1 MKIKKIKPSEIMTT
15 KDFPV
20 HNLDILKIYFK
31 ICKEGVQDVFP
42 PTPVIPFSV
51 GLPLLKE
58 NSKEAKMYNK
68 RIKEYLKNN
77 GNLKYLM
84 VDGSHKTTALTLAHK
99 KIHVMIL
106 ETDSDIK
113 EVKDLIKA
121 GEIFGIY
128 KIGGIKEELSV
139 LAKHFKNAKFFE
151 SVKDKTIR
159 MVREKVIPQFMI
171 DFYLSKRKTSGRS
184 SKMLF

>member
-1 MKIKKIKPSEIMTT
+1 MRIKKVEPNEIMTT

-20 HNLDILKIYFK
+20 HNSDILKIYFK
-31 ICKEGVQDVFP
+31 ICKEGMQEILP

-58 NSKEAKMYNK
+58 KSKEAKRYNQ
-68 RIKEYLKNN
+68 RVKEYLKNN
-77 GNLKYLM
+77 SNLKYLM

-106 ETDSDIK
+106 ETDSDVE
-113 EVKDLIKA
+113 EVKDLIRA
-121 GEIFGIY
+121 GEIFGIN
-128 KIGGIKEELSV
+128 KISRIKEELSV

-151 SVKDKTIR
+151 SVEDKTIR
-159 MVREKVIPQFMI
+159 MVKERVIPHFMI
-171 DFYLSKRKTSGRS
+171 EFYLSKK
-184 SKMLF
+184 KI